1 MQILLT
7 VVILL
12 GLVVLGALFI
22 ARVNAQ
28 QAGRLA
34 THKYASLL
42 PSFRVRMR
50 KWPHGGGAH
59 PGAHA
64 GGPPP
69 RAPQPGGSGADVPE
83 AGDDGR

>member
-7 VVILL
+7 VVVLL
-12 GLVVLGALFI
+12 GLFVLGVLFI

-42 PSFRVRMR
+42 PSFRLRMR

-59 PGAHA
+59 PGAHV

-69 RAPQPGGSGADVPE
+69 RTQPGDPGADVPE